1 MIFPNS
7 FYPDRIWILNISWI
21 SRVHLHCTMHVHVC
35 ISLTYTVTLKWSLT
49 TYSCLQQD
57 YAAIM
62 IAMLRQ
68 MTDTHYSLY
77 LQNIPE
83 SEMAVTFQ
91 NLADFLTEIICVFK
105 DLITSCVF
113 PADWNEMIMVQ
124 NQVFLKVK
132 NWKIGL
138 IWLKTAIVLFC
149 KTPELSILKMVSTFR
164 YRINLDVQCTWCTN
178 CHHE

>member
-1 MIFPNS
+1 MLYLS
-7 FYPDRIWILNISWI
+7 TD
-21 SRVHLHCTMHVHVC
+21 
-35 ISLTYTVTLKWSLT
+35 
-49 TYSCLQQD
+49 SCLQQD

-124 NQVFLKVK
+124 NQVFLKV
-132 NWKIGL
+132 NWDL
-138 IWLKTAIVLFC
+138 DL
-149 KTPELSILKMVSTFR
+149 TFDRSRLR
-164 YRINLDVQCTWCTN
+164 YG
-178 CHHE
+178 